1 MTNELRGS
9 GVTYGSRDELGVKT
23 ALDFLPNRPTTTT
36 VQTVAIS
43 HNITAILKV
52 KSQVLSHGDPAD
64 KNNRNHHILMIS
76 ITNSITNITNHQ
88 ILTIK
93 TIK

>member
-1 MTNELRGS
+1 MPSEAGALMTNELRGS
-9 GVTYGSRDELGVKT
+9 GVTYGGRDGLGLKT

-52 KSQVLSHGDPAD
+52 KSQVLSH
-64 KNNRNHHILMIS
+64 LLQ
-76 ITNSITNITNHQ
+76 ITLQNPW
-88 ILTIK
+88 
-93 TIK
+93 